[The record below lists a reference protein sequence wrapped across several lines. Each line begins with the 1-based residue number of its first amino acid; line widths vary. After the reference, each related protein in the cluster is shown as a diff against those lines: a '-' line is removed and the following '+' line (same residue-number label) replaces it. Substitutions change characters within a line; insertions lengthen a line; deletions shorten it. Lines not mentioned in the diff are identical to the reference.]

1 MIIDETSLALV
12 LYDRILV
19 CDYELKVN
27 YDIKLLEKEDAMT
40 LQMMKQLKGQK
51 VGVFRTTQEIYL
63 LKFGN

>member
-40 LQMMKQLKGQK
+40 LQMMEQLKGQK
-51 VGVFRTTQEIYL
+51 VGVFRTT
-63 LKFGN
+63 